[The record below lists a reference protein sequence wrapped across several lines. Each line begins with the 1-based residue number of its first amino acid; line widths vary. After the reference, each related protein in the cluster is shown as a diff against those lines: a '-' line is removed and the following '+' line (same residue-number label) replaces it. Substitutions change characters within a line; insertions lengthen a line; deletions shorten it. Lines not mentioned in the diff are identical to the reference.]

1 MSRAF
6 VKETENL
13 RQLAGPASLEAPE
26 PGDERRLRTDRRNRG
41 ALHQERAAAQAA
53 NDRTALARIARE
65 LRYWSS
71 RKSTARV
78 IHAPTESGVVHF
90 GCTVVIAREDG
101 SQQSYRIVGEDEADP
116 SRGTISYTSP
126 LAQALLGKQ
135 IGDAACVGRYET
147 EIVEIR
153 PFEDLSPHSGPSPSS
168 HR

>member
-1 MSRAF
+1 VSRAF
-6 VKETENL
+6 VKETDETFDSLPDRPVSKHPNL
-13 RQLAGPASLEAPE
+13 VTSAGFEQIDATVA
-26 PGDERRLRTDRRNRG
+26 R
-41 ALHQERAAAQAA
+41 LHQERAAAQAA
-53 NDRTALARIARE
+53 NDRTALARIARD
-65 LRYWSS
+65 LRYWNS

-78 IHAPTESGVVHF
+78 MHAPTDSGVVHF

-126 LAQALLGKQ
+126 LAQALIGKQ
-135 IGDAACVGRYET
+135 IGDAARVGRYET

-153 PFEDLSPHSGPSPSS
+153 PFEDLPHSGPSPSS